1 MKSILSSIV
10 GKYSR
15 HTENICSESLALVIN
30 ESDSLKR
37 CFSELLGSISNGGIA
52 LRENYTIQTQVTSK
66 KDQAIPDLEIADG
79 SNRKYLIE
87 AKFWA
92 GLTEHQP
99 VSYLKRIE
107 NGGSLVFLAPE
118 RRLNSLG
125 NEVCAKLGLTSKSG
139 SANIYHDDNT
149 SIIFISWSQVL
160 DSLWSHAL
168 HSNEQTTLHNL
179 FQLKTL
185 VDTLDSKGFIP
196 LDRQLFTPASG
207 IQRDQMV
214 DLLDMVVDNTPSMNT
229 KKLSNGGGKYTYQR
243 FFRLESST
251 EIPFGGYLLYSSQL
265 WMEYQ
270 ETPLFLC
277 ISHKNWNHPGDNP
290 EVLELISKLKL
301 AGIAHYE
308 KKVHNDNYPS
318 LTVPLYLLLQV
329 SKDVEYQN
337 LQKQVDRILEVFKG

>member
-15 HTENICSESLALVIN
+15 HTENICRESLALVIN

-125 NEVCAKLGLTSKSG
+125 NEVCAKLGLSSKSG
-139 SANIYHDDNT
+139 SANIYLDDNT
-149 SIIFISWSQVL
+149 SIIFVSWSQVL
-160 DSLWSHAL
+160 DSLWSL
-168 HSNEQTTLHNL
+168 RYRKYPNQ
-179 FQLKTL
+179 KT
-185 VDTLDSKGFIP
+185 S
-196 LDRQLFTPASG
+196 
-207 IQRDQMV
+207 
-214 DLLDMVVDNTPSMNT
+214 T
-229 KKLSNGGGKYTYQR
+229 KC
-243 FFRLESST
+243 
-251 EIPFGGYLLYSSQL
+251 LLYPHLGRQ
-265 WMEYQ
+265 WR
-270 ETPLFLC
+270 
-277 ISHKNWNHPGDNP
+277 
-290 EVLELISKLKL
+290 
-301 AGIAHYE
+301 
-308 KKVHNDNYPS
+308 NYPLRTRNRQHPS
-318 LTVPLYLLLQV
+318 RLGRT
-329 SKDVEYQN
+329 
-337 LQKQVDRILEVFKG
+337 